1 LSDYREGALV
11 STPRTLEEIAAN
23 LDDMSVTV
31 EEIKEDL
38 KDGASANG
46 PRGIEKI
53 DRVQADMERA
63 ADEIEAALTREP
75 QAPD

>member
-1 LSDYREGALV
+1 M
-11 STPRTLEEIAAN
+11 STPRKLEEIAAN

-75 QAPD
+75 QDS